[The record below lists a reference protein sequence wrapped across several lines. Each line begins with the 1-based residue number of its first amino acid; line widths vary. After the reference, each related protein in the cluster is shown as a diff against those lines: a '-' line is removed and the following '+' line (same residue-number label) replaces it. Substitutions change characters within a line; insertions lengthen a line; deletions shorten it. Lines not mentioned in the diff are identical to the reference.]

1 PELARLLADWI
12 AETTDR
18 HPRTYLFP
26 RAIDRA
32 MTERALESR
41 CEKWGKL
48 ANEEHCHPHRFRHD
62 YGTRLLECGAD
73 VRLLQQRMGHES
85 LATTAGYLGV
95 VDKQLQ
101 DVVKLLSD
109 QP

>member
-1 PELARLLADWI
+1 SELQLLLADWI
-12 AETTDR
+12 VQTTDG
-18 HPRTYLFP
+18 HPRSYIFP
-26 RAIDRA
+26 RAIERHV
-32 MTERALESR
+32 TERALESR

-48 ANEEHCHPHRFRHD
+48 ANVEHCHPHRFRHD
-62 YGTRLLECGAD
+62 YGTRLLERGAD
-73 VRLLQQRMGHES
+73 IRLIQKLMGHES